1 MTPDLRA
8 AIERAEK
15 VADYIGKHARWSAV
29 GWDAIFHET
38 DLRILL
44 DAVKGLE
51 RDAER
56 YRWLRKPGADNR
68 EVTILVGDDPPGLLK
83 NETAW
88 YGYSGEALDA
98 AIDAALAE
106 EQP

>member
-8 AIERAEK
+8 AIEWAEE
-15 VADYIGKHARWSAV
+15 YLIGRRGVS
-29 GWDAIFHET
+29 T
-38 DLRILL
+38 TCLRTLL
-44 DAVKGLE
+44 DAVKALE
-51 RDAER
+51 RDAKR